1 MLVARCWQ
9 YQRERES
16 ASDLPET
23 WVLADALVDAALA
36 SLPDSAFENPAE
48 PRSSGN
54 LAGRDSLAW
63 DWRR

>member
-1 MLVARCWQ
+1 M
-9 YQRERES
+9 
-16 ASDLPET
+16 
-23 WVLADALVDAALA
+23 LADALVDAALA